1 MKKSMAIKFMGTWI
15 LFFTALSFYGQRP
28 NIDSLRN
35 ELGSTKNDTTRL
47 SLAYLLE
54 DAFTEGNPDSALF
67 YAELIKQL
75 AIKLRLSLEEI
86 YAMGKIGYALQNKG
100 NYARSLQ
107 TYLSAIT
114 LAEDPASETNLLS
127 AHYPAPDEIT
137 SRSMPARIQRLDKLS
152 HLHQYMAILYSNT
165 QNPEKA
171 LESSYLALE
180 LGRETQNQRLL
191 CVIHL
196 IMGRLF
202 LVLNQP
208 DSALLSEQRAL
219 EEAIRM
225 DFPRYLGSIY
235 LNIGRI
241 HQYKGD
247 RELAADFYRK
257 ALASSYDQNYFR
269 GVVASNLLLAEYFGK
284 DGNRDSSLFFIHQAL
299 DMARQMDAP
308 DLLLRTYQ
316 AIANYY
322 KPTVFTDSL
331 VKYQG
336 LIIRLNE
343 DIFNI
348 KQNQQFRN
356 IEFDEQLRLQALEKE
371 KELLRNRN
379 RTYGFTIGLG
389 GLLLIAFILYRNNR
403 QKQRANAELE
413 KTLSELKATQA
424 QLIQAEKM
432 ASLGELTAGI
442 AHEIQNPLNFINNF
456 AEINNELLDEFQEE
470 RKKETGETEVNTAIL
485 QSIKENQEKI
495 LQHGKRADA
504 IVKSML
510 EHSRV
515 HSGQKEPTDLN
526 ALCDEFLRLA
536 YHGLRAKDKDF
547 NSGFKLEPDPD
558 LPRIN
563 IVPQEIGRVLLNLI
577 NNAFFAVGERMR
589 VENSEHRLGTVQER
603 SRKGSQDYKPMVT
616 VSTKKVEKGVE
627 IRVKDNGAGIPEQIR
642 EKIFQP
648 FFTTK
653 PTGLGTGLGLS
664 IAYDIVKSHGG
675 ILTMESEQGEGTEFL
690 IQLS

>member
-1 MKKSMAIKFMGTWI
+1 
-15 LFFTALSFYGQRP
+15 
-28 NIDSLRN
+28 
-35 ELGSTKNDTTRL
+35 L

-54 DAFTEGNPDSALF
+54 DAFTEVNPDSALL
-67 YAELIKQL
+67 YAELIQQL
-75 AIKLRLSLEEI
+75 AIKLRLRLEEI

-107 TYLSAIT
+107 TYLTAIA
-114 LAEDPASETNLLS
+114 LAEDPASETNVLS

-171 LESSYLALE
+171 LESAYRAQE
-180 LGRETQNQRLL
+180 LGIETQNQRLL

-202 LVLNQP
+202 LVLNKP
-208 DSALLSEQRAL
+208 DSALLAEQRAL

-235 LNIGRI
+235 LNTGRI
-241 HQYKGD
+241 HQYKGN

-269 GVVASNLLLAEYFGK
+269 GVVASNLLLAEYFNK
-284 DGNRDSSLFFIHQAL
+284 DGNRDSSLFFINQAL

-316 AIANYY
+316 ALANYY

-348 KQNQQFRN
+348 KQNQQFQN
-356 IEFDEQLRLQALEKE
+356 IGFDEQLRLQALEKE
-371 KELLRNRN
+371 KEVLRNRN

-389 GLLLIAFILYRNNR
+389 ALLLIAFILYRNNR
-403 QKQRANAELE
+403 QKQKTNAALE

-424 QLIQAEKM
+424 QLI
-432 ASLGELTAGI
+432 G
-442 AHEIQNPLNFINNF
+442 
-456 AEINNELLDEFQEE
+456 
-470 RKKETGETEVNTAIL
+470 
-485 QSIKENQEKI
+485 
-495 LQHGKRADA
+495 
-504 IVKSML
+504 
-510 EHSRV
+510 
-515 HSGQKEPTDLN
+515 
-526 ALCDEFLRLA
+526 
-536 YHGLRAKDKDF
+536 
-547 NSGFKLEPDPD
+547 
-558 LPRIN
+558 
-563 IVPQEIGRVLLNLI
+563 
-577 NNAFFAVGERMR
+577 
-589 VENSEHRLGTVQER
+589 
-603 SRKGSQDYKPMVT
+603 
-616 VSTKKVEKGVE
+616 
-627 IRVKDNGAGIPEQIR
+627 
-642 EKIFQP
+642 
-648 FFTTK
+648 
-653 PTGLGTGLGLS
+653 
-664 IAYDIVKSHGG
+664 
-675 ILTMESEQGEGTEFL
+675 
-690 IQLS
+690 

>member
-1 MKKSMAIKFMGTWI
+1 MAIKFMGTWI
-15 LFFTALSFYGQRP
+15 LFFTALSLYGQRP

-35 ELGSTKNDTTRL
+35 ELGSTRNDTTRL

-54 DAFTEGNPDSALF
+54 DAFTEVNPDSALL
-67 YAELIKQL
+67 YAELIQQL
-75 AIKLRLSLEEI
+75 AIKLRLRLEEI

-107 TYLSAIT
+107 TYLTAIA
-114 LAEDPASETNLLS
+114 LAEDPASETNVLS

-171 LESSYLALE
+171 LESAYRAQE
-180 LGRETQNQRLL
+180 LGIETQNQRLL

-202 LVLNQP
+202 LVLNKP
-208 DSALLSEQRAL
+208 DSALLAEQRAL

-235 LNIGRI
+235 LNTGRI
-241 HQYKGD
+241 HQYKGN

-269 GVVASNLLLAEYFGK
+269 GVVASNLLLAEYFDK
-284 DGNRDSSLFFIHQAL
+284 DGNRDSTLFFINQAL

-316 AIANYY
+316 ALANYY
-322 KPTVFTDSL
+322 KPTAFTDSL

-348 KQNQQFRN
+348 KQNQQFQN
-356 IEFDEQLRLQALEKE
+356 IGFDEQLRLRALEKE
-371 KELLRNRN
+371 KEVLRNRN

-389 GLLLIAFILYRNNR
+389 ALLLIAFILYRNNR
-403 QKQRANAELE
+403 QKQKTNAALE

-442 AHEIQNPLNFINNF
+442 AHEIQNPLNFVNNF

-470 RKKETGETEVNTAIL
+470 RRRVPDASGGGRDESAELLLIR
-485 QSIKENQEKI
+485 SIKENQEKI

-510 EHSRV
+510 EHSRI

-547 NSGFKLEPDPD
+547 NSGFKLEIDPD

-577 NNAFFAVGERMR
+577 NNAFYSVQQRSKTGE
-589 VENSEHRLGTVQER
+589 T
-603 SRKGSQDYKPMVT
+603 DYQPMVT
-616 VSTKKVEKGVE
+616 VSTKRMDQGVE
-627 IRVKDNGAGIPEQIR
+627 IRVKDNGEGIPESIR

-653 PTGLGTGLGLS
+653 STGQGTGLGLS
-664 IAYDIVKSHGG
+664 MSYDIIKAHGG
-675 ILTMESEQGEGTEFL
+675 GIQVESREQEGVEFIIRL
-690 IQLS
+690 PKD